1 MIVRVVVTSSAL
13 VLVRMVVMV
22 AVLMLVRVIVIVSVR
37 MVVMVSVRMV
47 VMVSVRIRMLHA
59 AVRMPMCS
67 LALCEIVIDRFH
79 DEYPFEPATH
89 GWRECLSVPF
99 EQV

>member
-22 AVLMLVRVIVIVSVR
+22 AVLMLVRVIVI
-37 MVVMVSVRMV
+37 VSVRMV

>member
-1 MIVRVVVTSSAL
+1 MHPRVVATTAVRM
-13 VLVRMVVMV
+13 LVRMIVTSAGRMPLHVTVMMSVHALAPHVTMSTFVCSLALPV
-22 AVLMLVRVIVIVSVR
+22 AVSTFV
-37 MVVMVSVRMV
+37 
-47 VMVSVRIRMLHA
+47 
-59 AVRMPMCS
+59 CS

-89 GWRECLSVPF
+89 GWRKSLSVPF